1 MAETRLR
8 ERPATPALRRPRS
21 PPTVP
26 VLRKV
31 PYWRRAR
38 RIYIEHWV
46 AGAIVALA
54 FANAAR
60 LLAF

>member
-8 ERPATPALRRPRS
+8 ERTAKPALRRPR
-21 PPTVP
+21 PPPPVP
-26 VLRKV
+26 LVRKV

-38 RIYIEHWV
+38 RLYIEHWV

-60 LLAF
+60 HLAF